1 MRDAMEDAGI
11 DLEHFVGQAL
21 IKIRDGID
29 QARNDGVAVA
39 PIKLAGMSSTSRAHD
54 AESTI
59 TRVEFDVAVTALTSG
74 KTQTGIGIFVVP
86 FGGGVRDN
94 RESGSETISRIRFT
108 VVVDLALSMKVPSD
122 VTQESK
128 ES

>member
-1 MRDAMEDAGI
+1 MEDAGI

-39 PIKLAGMSSTSRAHD
+39 PTKLAGVSSTKRAQD

-74 KTQTGIGIFVVP
+74 KTQTGMGIFVVP

-108 VVVDLALSMKVPSD
+108 VVVDLALSIKGNCFINRGRPA
-122 VTQESK
+122 T
-128 ES
+128 

>member
-1 MRDAMEDAGI
+1 M
-11 DLEHFVGQAL
+11 
-21 IKIRDGID
+21 
-29 QARNDGVAVA
+29 
-39 PIKLAGMSSTSRAHD
+39 
-54 AESTI
+54 
-59 TRVEFDVAVTALTSG
+59 TALTSG

-86 FGGGVRDN
+86 FGGGVRDK
-94 RESGSETISRIRFT
+94 RERGSETISRIRFT